1 MVEHQ
6 ETPGISD
13 YPLTELPAQ
22 ISEYQSLNVDSVTGA
37 TLTSYGVVQAV
48 TNALEQAG
56 ADTDALSEVEINRE
70 TEPAQDMTTQVV
82 VAGGGMSGLMAAATA
97 AHSGAAA

>member
-1 MVEHQ
+1 MTEDAITAIDVVEHQ

-22 ISEYQSLNVDSVTGA
+22 IIEYQSLNVDSVTGA

-48 TNALEQAG
+48 TNALEQA
-56 ADTDALSEVEINRE
+56 A
-70 TEPAQDMTTQVV
+70 
-82 VAGGGMSGLMAAATA
+82 
-97 AHSGAAA
+97 